1 MKIDFKKKASEIV
14 GHLGDNRPAD
24 QIVYLYFAEKVLK
37 EAWNEA
43 IEQSIEKTWYA
54 CKCESTSCK
63 CLGNASNKI
72 RELKEKM

>member
-37 EAWNEA
+37 EVYNEGV
-43 IEQSIEKTWYA
+43 EKSAEISDKGTNPTVISD
-54 CKCESTSCK
+54 E
-63 CLGNASNKI
+63 I
-72 RELKEKM
+72 RELKEK